1 MEGVAVFDMAGA
13 APLLKP
19 KGRSQVAQGLFES
32 ATLKVFCS
40 VWAPFLFT
48 HSVEEGGDEGSSDVF
63 VVDFVE
69 PGIVVEGQGFEVGR
83 PSSDG
88 AVARLQVLFDLLVK
102 DSCRSCLMLRGQQ
115 DKCASS
121 GECERCSE
129 CGCER

>member
-32 ATLKVFCS
+32 ATFKVFCS

-48 HSVEEGGDEGSSDVF
+48 HSVEESGNEGSSDVF

-88 AVARLQVLFDLLVK
+88 AVARFQVLFRGPIEDCGRC
-102 DSCRSCLMLRGQQ
+102 DLMLESQESILLGSGQMCQ
-115 DKCASS
+115 FW
-121 GECERCSE
+121 GI
-129 CGCER
+129 